1 MLVVMANQGHKAIK
15 ERVERVERK
24 HLSALAKQ
32 SVNPLEIGS
41 KPSLQH
47 VVISI

>member
-1 MLVVMANQGHKAIK
+1 MENQGHKAIK
-15 ERVERVERK
+15 ERVGRVGRK

-32 SVNPLEIGS
+32 SVNPLEIES
-41 KPSLQH
+41 KSSLQH